1 MLETLITSKT
11 RLKLLLKFFLNSNS
25 SSYLR
30 ELESEFN
37 ESTNSIRL
45 ELNRFENAGLLKSQ
59 VSGNKK
65 YYKANT
71 THPLFP
77 DINNILLKY
86 VGFDKIIEN
95 VIKKLGKMNC
105 VYVTGEFARGVDNHV
120 IDLVF
125 ICNNINREYLASLTA
140 KAEKLIKRKIRYLIM
155 TQEEFNG
162 YKSTL
167 PVDQVLLLWSQ

>member
-11 RLKLLLKFFLNSNS
+11 RLKLLLKFFLNSKS

-37 ESTNSIRL
+37 ESTNAIRV
-45 ELNRFENAGLLKSQ
+45 ELNRFEGAGLLISQ
-59 VSGNKK
+59 LKGNKK
-65 YYKANT
+65 IYQANT

-86 VGFDKIIEN
+86 IGFDKIIEN
-95 VIKKLGKMNC
+95 VINKLGKLNC

-125 ICNNINREYLASLTA
+125 ICNNIDREYLARLSA

-155 TQEEFNG
+155 TGKEFDD
-162 YKSTL
+162 YQSSL
-167 PVDQVLLLWSQ
+167 PVDQVLLLWSE